1 MNEWSQKWNDVMIM
15 VMRMIIT
22 IKKVG
27 SKICHNP
34 QIKKADAID
43 SNPTEKHAANPNN
56 NNTPPTP

>member
-1 MNEWSQKWNDVMIM
+1 MNEWSQKWND

-27 SKICHNP
+27 SKICHNS

-56 NNTPPTP
+56 NTHTPPTP